1 MGSELLETR
10 PEGREQPLSAG
21 HGAAAVLGVLLGSH
35 GGCGAGGS
43 RSVPQAGGRRHRVGE
58 LREGSCPTAE
68 ALAEGGAQ
76 EGALRQGA

>member
-43 RSVPQAGGRRHRVGE
+43 RSVPQAGGRRLVAAQG
-58 LREGSCPTAE
+58 
-68 ALAEGGAQ
+68 GGA
-76 EGALRQGA
+76 A